1 MNQTLEGHEGM
12 VRCVCWNENH
22 RKLTTADQNGLII
35 VWMLHKGQWCA
46 LCRRRD
52 GRESGRH
59 SRRAQKSRLWRP
71 TSRSTLSHRYEE
83 MINNRNQS
91 TVRGMKWTPDGS
103 RICIVYEDGMVIV
116 GSNDGNRLWGKEI
129 KSGDLAHVEWSPDGR
144 NLLFCTAACEVHV
157 YDAHGNFVANLP
169 LYCLE
174 SVAGP
179 TALAGVHWYDGA
191 EGLLAIDQPVL
202 AIGLQNG
209 RLQLMR
215 HEVDEEPVLVDSGM
229 TVAELHWSTN
239 GSMLAVS
246 GGEHQRLGT
255 RRSPSHWRVPANR
268 APSRFRPSPSPP
280 VPRPP

>member
-1 MNQTLEGHEGM
+1 
-12 VRCVCWNENH
+12 
-22 RKLTTADQNGLII
+22 
-35 VWMLHKGQWCA
+35 
-46 LCRRRD
+46 
-52 GRESGRH
+52 
-59 SRRAQKSRLWRP
+59 
-71 TSRSTLSHRYEE
+71 

-246 GGEHQRLGT
+246 GGEHLRDWAHVGAHRTGGPGKSGALPIPPIALPSRTQATAAPPRA
-255 RRSPSHWRVPANR
+255 RARS
-268 APSRFRPSPSPP
+268 APSRWSSSTRRRASTCGRSKCRGPASRRSLGRAARCASRWRSTPSFTLPI
-280 VPRPP
+280 